1 MDLACGWFVNVEQE
15 LTVHLAGAGMV
26 CSDPEDYGLEGYDIA
41 AKAFACSKLREDQ
54 LLVKEFVESR

>member
-26 CSDPEDYGLEGYDIA
+26 CSDPEDFGLEGYDIA
-41 AKAFACSKLREDQ
+41 AIRVLLAASLEKISCSLKNL
-54 LLVKEFVESR
+54 